1 MQEGPGLSSIPGFDQ
16 RNRSRSRSPGDNRN
30 KPRYQ
35 AQRDMKSGIV
45 KPSLA
50 GGLLNFKQF
59 MELQHEA
66 IPPFDAQQYYEDYKS
81 KYERKHLEIFFFD
94 HKSEHWFIEKYDPII
109 SQKWQEERYLNAK
122 VSHRLFLE
130 SVTKELFSGLK
141 LRECENA
148 IEKVSGPPYY
158 GFDPN
163 SMTLFL
169 KNIPVNISRWD
180 LLSLVKTSAGFVS
193 LSMSE
198 PLKSQGF
205 SRFAW
210 VLYDT
215 EVHCNESMEY
225 LTGKPV
231 TAEFRLTP
239 VKSQSSSR
247 KEPKLQ
253 PPQSIESLAID
264 WKQTARL
271 ITAIDMEKSIF
282 DNSLLISDEAFF
294 GIGDNEKEYQLDL
307 QLLYLRKV
315 HAFCYYCL
323 EEYDD
328 ERMLA
333 AKCAPA
339 HIRTRYDP
347 IAIRQTS
354 VDEMIEN
361 RLARQ
366 IVHRKYDK
374 EVRNI

>member
-1 MQEGPGLSSIPGFDQ
+1 
-16 RNRSRSRSPGDNRN
+16 
-30 KPRYQ
+30 
-35 AQRDMKSGIV
+35 MKSGIV

-59 MELQHEA
+59 MELQHEP
-66 IPPFDAQQYYEDYKS
+66 IPPFEAQQFYEDYKS

-109 SQKWQEERYLNAK
+109 SQKWQDERYLNAK

-130 SVTKELFSGLK
+130 SVNKTLFAGLK
-141 LRECENA
+141 LRECEKA
-148 IEKVSGPPYY
+148 IEKVSGAPYY

-180 LLSLVKTSAGFVS
+180 LLNVVKTSAGFVS

-215 EVHCNESMEY
+215 EAHCNESLEY

-231 TAEFRLTP
+231 TSDFRLTP
-239 VKSQSSSR
+239 VRSQSSSR
-247 KEPKLQ
+247 KDPKLQ

-264 WKQTARL
+264 WKQTSRL
-271 ITAIDMEKSIF
+271 ITTIDLEKGIF

-294 GIGDNEKEYQLDL
+294 SISDSEKEYQLDL

-347 IAIRQTS
+347 LAIRQTS
-354 VDEMIEN
+354 LDEMIEN
-361 RLARQ
+361 RLLRQ

-374 EVRNI
+374 EVRRI

>member
-1 MQEGPGLSSIPGFDQ
+1 MEATDIPPEPNI
-16 RNRSRSRSPGDNRN
+16 RSRSRSRSPDSYPQVQKFPVREGKLSISR
-30 KPRYQ
+30 
-35 AQRDMKSGIV
+35 
-45 KPSLA
+45 PSLA

-59 MELQHEA
+59 MELQHEP
-66 IPPFDAQQYYEDYKS
+66 IPPLEAQQHYDEYKS

-94 HKSEHWFIEKYDPII
+94 HKSEPWFTEKYDPII
-109 SQKWQEERYLNAK
+109 SQRWQEERHQNAK
-122 VSHRLFLE
+122 LSNRSFIEQVQRQ
-130 SVTKELFSGLK
+130 LFSGLK
-141 LRECENA
+141 LRETEKN
-148 IEKVSGPPYY
+148 IEKISGPPYY

-169 KNIPVNISRWD
+169 KTIPVHISRWD
-180 LLSLVKTSAGFVS
+180 LLAVIKTSPGFIS

-215 EVHCNESMEY
+215 EAHCNESLQL
-225 LTGKPV
+225 LTNKQV
-231 TAEFRLTP
+231 TNDFRLNP
-239 VKSQSSSR
+239 VRSQSSSR

-253 PPQSIESLAID
+253 PPQSMESLPVD
-264 WKQTARL
+264 WKQTSRL
-271 ITAIDMEKSIF
+271 ITIIDREKGIF
-282 DNSLLISDEAFF
+282 ENPLLVTDERFF
-294 GIGDNEKEYQLDL
+294 MMNEVEKELQLDL

-323 EEYDD
+323 EEYED

-347 IAIRQTS
+347 CAIRQIS
-354 VDEMIEN
+354 QDEAVEA
-361 RLARQ
+361 RLHKKQVLLR
-366 IVHRKYDK
+366 YEK
-374 EVRNI
+374 EVMTT